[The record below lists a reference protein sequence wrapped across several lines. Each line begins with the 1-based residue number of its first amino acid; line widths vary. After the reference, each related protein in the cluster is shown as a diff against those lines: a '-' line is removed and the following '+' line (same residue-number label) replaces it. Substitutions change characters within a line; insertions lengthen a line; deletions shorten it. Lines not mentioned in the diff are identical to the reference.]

1 MGSSTSSGGGSSGG
15 SSGGGSS
22 GNSGCSGVFG
32 SQFKSS
38 GFKNW
43 CSDISTD
50 NDGLNND
57 CIGCVFTTIALAAA
71 IIVVAV
77 GLIEVAPA
85 LAAALEELGDLAAG
99 TTGGGIEAMSS
110 ASWETIDEGF
120 LDGTISATS
129 FTGASSVVA
138 MSTPINT
145 NNISMYSITS
155 NGLENLKLKLNGGIK
170 KSILSFNI
178 DTSKNAIDIIHDM
191 VLYFGLYN
199 KNNIIISIDNAVD
212 AISNLP
218 NDLKLFSATK
228 VKNYNNINIFTSLVA
243 TYYLKCLKT
252 KGKFNI
258 QNAYDTVGQI
268 TNVNVNDYNFLQSN
282 FLLDFYSTGNENALK
297 CVRSNY
303 KILFIWNIV
312 KYYANKQNID
322 IDIYFCLHFYDYIL
336 DNNFTDSKQDFISAI
351 NNSFKPLLDKDL
363 IFVSNNLQSTINFW
377 LNEIDKSSNISNI
390 YILGNLLP
398 LLKNNIRLL
407 GKQNLLIICQNNI
420 NHDIIN
426 KSLSEIITKWSS
438 NNKTYADIQH
448 YFSEAPLGI
457 SQSANKIIRPRQY
470 ITMSNTLNPDSSKS
484 DNSKSETLNP
494 EKVIPLETK
503 NVPHVDENNQSV
515 KIENQ
520 LASFQPQEQPK
531 EKPKAKINNQ
541 TIQQI
546 INNIRKSHN
555 KKMNIY

>member
-1 MGSSTSSGGGSSGG
+1 MGVSSSSSSSSSSGGA
-15 SSGGGSS
+15 
-22 GNSGCSGVFG
+22 GCSGPLS
-32 SQFKSS
+32 SQFQSS

-50 NDGLNND
+50 NDGLGND
-57 CIGCVFTTIALAAA
+57 CLGCVFTTIALAAA
-71 IIVVAV
+71 ILVVAI
-77 GLIEVAPA
+77 GLIEIAPA
-85 LAAALEELGDLAAG
+85 LAAALEELADLAAG
-99 TTGGGIEAMSS
+99 TTGGGIEALST
-110 ASWETIDEGF
+110 ASWETIDQGF
-120 LDGTISATS
+120 LDGYLSATS
-129 FTGASSVVA
+129 FTGASSVA
-138 MSTPINT
+138 AISTPINS
-145 NNISMYSITS
+145 NNISLYSITS
-155 NGLENLKLKLNGGIK
+155 NGLENLKLKINGGIK

-212 AISNLP
+212 AISNLK

-228 VKNYNNINIFTSLVA
+228 VKNYNNINIFTSLLA

-252 KGKFNI
+252 NKKFNI

-282 FLLDFYSTGNENALK
+282 FLLDFYSTGNEKALK

-336 DNNFTDSKQDFISAI
+336 DNNFNDSKQDFISAI

-363 IFVSNNLQSTINFW
+363 IFVSTNLKSTINFW
-377 LNEIDKSSNISNI
+377 LNEIDKSSNLSNI
-390 YILGNLLP
+390 YILSNLLP
-398 LLKNNIRLL
+398 LLNNNMRLL
-407 GKQNLLIICQNNI
+407 GKQNLSIICQNNI

-426 KSLSEIITKWSS
+426 KSLSEIISKWSS

-457 SQSANKIIRPRQY
+457 SKSSNKIIRPRQY
-470 ITMSNTLNPDSSKS
+470 IPMPGSSTPDSSKPDS
-484 DNSKSETLNP
+484 STPDSSKPEALNP
-494 EKVIPLETK
+494 ETDIPLETK
-503 NVPHVDENNQSV
+503 NVLNDDKIYHSV
-515 KIENQ
+515 KIEHQ
-520 LASFQPQEQPK
+520 LASFQPQQ
-531 EKPKAKINNQ
+531 PKAKINNQ
-541 TIQQI
+541 AIQQF
-546 INNIRKSHN
+546 INKNKLRKSQN